1 MNYIELFGISAS
13 GKTHIKNEM
22 SLNLRK
28 KNLRILDQKV
38 IIIQFYLKNNSI
50 NFTNYLKGYFLLF
63 FYSRFATSIKYFF
76 KRKRNVKKN
85 KNKVYFFSSKKKWY
99 HNIIDNIGL
108 ENQYLGILK
117 LLEIKLGIKRNYY
130 LYKIMLKEITKL
142 KQDTIFKDKFNKWF
156 LENIILIEILKKR
169 KNIYCVVDEGIVH
182 KIFIIFSLIENN
194 RLFIK
199 KIIKY
204 VDNYGDLY
212 LIKTNLKNIRS
223 RSLER
228 KRKSKEFIY
237 QNYQQVVKEYN
248 NLRLFE
254 KLIKNKIIYKKILN

>member
-1 MNYIELFGISAS
+1 
-13 GKTHIKNEM
+13 
-22 SLNLRK
+22 
-28 KNLRILDQKV
+28 
-38 IIIQFYLKNNSI
+38 
-50 NFTNYLKGYFLLF
+50 
-63 FYSRFATSIKYFF
+63 
-76 KRKRNVKKN
+76 
-85 KNKVYFFSSKKKWY
+85 
-99 HNIIDNIGL
+99 
-108 ENQYLGILK
+108 
-117 LLEIKLGIKRNYY
+117 
-130 LYKIMLKEITKL
+130 MLKEITKL

-199 KIIKY
+199 RIIKY

>member
-1 MNYIELFGISAS
+1 
-13 GKTHIKNEM
+13 
-22 SLNLRK
+22 
-28 KNLRILDQKV
+28 
-38 IIIQFYLKNNSI
+38 
-50 NFTNYLKGYFLLF
+50 
-63 FYSRFATSIKYFF
+63 
-76 KRKRNVKKN
+76 
-85 KNKVYFFSSKKKWY
+85 
-99 HNIIDNIGL
+99 
-108 ENQYLGILK
+108 
-117 LLEIKLGIKRNYY
+117 
-130 LYKIMLKEITKL
+130 MLKEITKL

>member
-1 MNYIELFGISAS
+1 
-13 GKTHIKNEM
+13 
-22 SLNLRK
+22 
-28 KNLRILDQKV
+28 
-38 IIIQFYLKNNSI
+38 
-50 NFTNYLKGYFLLF
+50 
-63 FYSRFATSIKYFF
+63 
-76 KRKRNVKKN
+76 
-85 KNKVYFFSSKKKWY
+85 
-99 HNIIDNIGL
+99 
-108 ENQYLGILK
+108 
-117 LLEIKLGIKRNYY
+117 
-130 LYKIMLKEITKL
+130 MLKEITKL

-199 KIIKY
+199 RIIKY

-254 KLIKNKIIYKKILN
+254 KLIKNKI